1 MYASEI
7 DREEMADGWFTDSM
21 PDLNQRNP
29 FMAKYL
35 IQNSIWWVETAGLG
49 GIRQDTYPYPDKQ
62 FMSDWAGAIMREYPN
77 FSIVGEEWSYNPLL
91 VGYWQRGAK
100 NKDGYESNLRS
111 SMDFPMQRQIVQ
123 AMTEEESWDKGLVKL
138 YEGLANDFHYPS
150 PSDLLIFPDNH
161 DMDRIHTQTGEDKV
175 LTQMALACV
184 LILPRIPQVYYGTE
198 ILMENSAKPGDHG
211 LIRTDFPG
219 GWEGDSVDA
228 FSGEGLRDDQ
238 REMQD
243 FSRALLQFRKSSKA
257 IHSGKTT
264 HFAPK
269 DGIYVL
275 FRSMNEETVV
285 MIINKNQEP
294 ITLDLDR
301 FKEMNLQGKTLI
313 NVINGED
320 VSWKDKLELN
330 SKGVLIL
337 ATKK

>member
-1 MYASEI
+1 
-7 DREEMADGWFTDSM
+7 
-21 PDLNQRNP
+21 
-29 FMAKYL
+29 
-35 IQNSIWWVETAGLG
+35 
-49 GIRQDTYPYPDKQ
+49 
-62 FMSDWAGAIMREYPN
+62 
-77 FSIVGEEWSYNPLL
+77 
-91 VGYWQRGAK
+91 
-100 NKDGYESNLRS
+100 
-111 SMDFPMQRQIVQ
+111 
-123 AMTEEESWDKGLVKL
+123 
-138 YEGLANDFHYPS
+138 
-150 PSDLLIFPDNH
+150 
-161 DMDRIHTQTGEDKV
+161 
-175 LTQMALACV
+175 MALASV

-243 FSRALLQFRKSSKA
+243 FSKALLQFRKSSKA

-301 FKEMNLQGKTLI
+301 FNEMNLQGETLI
-313 NVINGED
+313 NVVTGGD
-320 VSWKDKLELN
+320 VSWNDKLELN
-330 SKGVLIL
+330 SRGVLIL